1 MIVIV
6 FLAALLLL
14 YTLWVFTVKR
24 GLKNLSCTRAFSRL
38 AVFAGEEAELVEVV
52 RNDRAFVIP
61 WLLVESRISPYLRL
75 GKQDNLFVSGEMHYC
90 SQFTLLPYQQIRR
103 RHRVRFLHRGAYNL
117 GNASLTAGD
126 ILGFFQFQRTQ
137 ELDVPVLVY
146 PRLLELE
153 ELPIP
158 MSRMLGELTR
168 RIKAEAQGIEAF
180 AQGAHMGRRAGE
192 AMQEQHA
199 MASAGQQEGLAGS
212 VGKVPFGT
220 GFHDLHL
227 LSDGRCGATP
237 LPSLYTRSG
246 RVYSLHAQEHD
257 GLIVAAH
264 AARSLPGILHEEL
277 GSLMH
282 VRMAQGVIDRLPERT
297 GLGEGLLHPVC
308 HQQQRIAGLQAQHA
322 LAGLHALKNAH
333 GQRITGD
340 LCEGV
345 LMHQEAGG
353 SSQLLQGRFAAPQV
367 DDQQVDGDEAL
378 AGRTQEHHAV
388 DGGEGLRQGIA
399 RVQAEAHQAC

>member
-1 MIVIV
+1 M
-6 FLAALLLL
+6 FS
-14 YTLWVFTVKR
+14 
-24 GLKNLSCTRAFSRL
+24 KNLSCTRAFSRL

-168 RIKAEAQGIEAF
+168 RQQLLQDPFLVRGIRPYQPGDPVRDIHWPATARTGDVQVRIHDYSARTKLLVVLNGQRDERQWHANISDEDAEVIEQGISLA
-180 AQGAHMGRRAGE
+180 ATVCIRALR
-192 AMQEQHA
+192 
-199 MASAGQQEGLAGS
+199 EGLA
-212 VGKVPFGT
+212 VGFAAN
-220 GFHDLHL
+220 LAM
-227 LSDGRCGATP
+227 DGQRDSA
-237 LPSLYTRSG
+237 LY
-246 RVYSLHAQEHD
+246 
-257 GLIVAAH
+257 
-264 AARSLPGILHEEL
+264 
-277 GSLMH
+277 
-282 VRMAQGVIDRLPERT
+282 LPE
-297 GLGEGLLHPVC
+297 
-308 HQQQRIAGLQAQHA
+308 
-322 LAGLHALKNAH
+322 
-333 GQRITGD
+333 
-340 LCEGV
+340 
-345 LMHQEAGG
+345 
-353 SSQLLQGRFAAPQV
+353 
-367 DDQQVDGDEAL
+367 DGDAREEILL
-378 AGRTQEHHAV
+378 AAFARLKILRTQVFSAMLEDLSSYSGLDILV
-388 DGGEGLRQGIA
+388 LSSYDSDSIQNGIRELRRGGNQVTFQLFDGGGL
-399 RVQAEAHQAC
+399 